1 MFIDGDPPDAT
12 GAAMTVVCEA
22 ADGGGGGLGGSD
34 EDLMTGPLWVVD

>member
-1 MFIDGDPPDAT
+1 MFIDCDPPGAT

-22 ADGGGGGLGGSD
+22 ADGGGGGSTGSV